1 MLTRRHIR
9 IKIMQA
15 LYAQSNGNSKDLDEA
30 VKQIKK
36 SLQDVGS
43 LYLLHLGLLR
53 SIWLYSSEQ
62 YDIQKNKLRTNA
74 GVSPGFKALT
84 ENKFLQIFGEH
95 PRLGEQLK
103 KKKLTLW
110 DIEFD
115 FIQKATQLAFD
126 TPYFKK
132 YLAEENKTFKKD
144 QKLVIEMFRET
155 LAPHEALFAFYED
168 FNITFIDDM
177 PLVNTFFVKQMRR
190 AKSDSTSDLFSPQ
203 MELNDEDMDFAIQL
217 FQKTWVQD
225 EELQTELE
233 AHTPNWDGERIAQL
247 DALLIKMALSEL
259 INFPT
264 IPEKVTINEYLE
276 LAKEYSTP
284 KSNLFVNGVL
294 DGLVKRYKK
303 ANKIQKTGKGLL

>member
-74 GVSPGFKALT
+74 DVSPGFKALT
-84 ENKFLQIFGEH
+84 ENKFLQIFGQH

-115 FIQKATQLAFD
+115 FIQKATQQTFE
-126 TPYFKK
+126 TPYFEK
-132 YLAEENKTFKKD
+132 YLEEENKTFKKD
-144 QKLVIEMFRET
+144 QQLQR
-155 LAPHEALFAFYED
+155 LAPTMD
-168 FNITFIDDM
+168 ITFIDDM

-203 MELNDEDMDFAIQL
+203 MQLTDEDMDFAIQL

-225 EELQTELE
+225 KDLQTELE